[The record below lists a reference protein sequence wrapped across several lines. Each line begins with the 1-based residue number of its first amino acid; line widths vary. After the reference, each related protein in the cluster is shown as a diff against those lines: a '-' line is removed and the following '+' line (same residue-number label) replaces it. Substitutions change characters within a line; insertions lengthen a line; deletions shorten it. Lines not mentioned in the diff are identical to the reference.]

1 MFSSLNCLLH
11 GNRRQFLYIGGNRRF
26 SLKRFFT
33 VTPFSRNSSISFFS
47 PFSSSRVQR
56 NRLLSSEVKTR
67 LWFYFEFSKAAAA
80 AAADVVAAA
89 AAADVEVF
97 GVL

>member
-1 MFSSLNCLLH
+1 MATDDNFFISAEIVALVSSS
-11 GNRRQFLYIGGNRRF
+11 FY
-26 SLKRFFT
+26 SDSFFT
-33 VTPFSRNSSISFFS
+33 EFINLVFS

-80 AAADVVAAA
+80 AAAAAGVVAA